1 MKNFDSGKPVFGLSN
16 MTTVRTQPDQGY
28 VYADVVAASPA
39 GRDRVWQRAVA
50 QKALGWGPYRL
61 FGKRLFD
68 IIFVLLTLPFSL
80 PIIGI
85 CALALWFEGGAPFYT
100 QLRVGRRGRPF
111 RILKLRTMRRD
122 ADAVLESYLSSDP
135 ALRHEWNEL
144 QKLRNDP
151 RITRVG
157 NILRITSMD
166 ELPQLLNVLRGDMSV
181 VGPRPMMLN
190 QREMYGDLRDYQA
203 LRPGITGL
211 WQISAR
217 NSNRF
222 TYRAEVDRTYNRSLT
237 VWQDMRI
244 LFKTIDVVL
253 RRTGH

>member
-1 MKNFDSGKPVFGLSN
+1 MKNFDAGKPVFGLSN
-16 MTTVRTQPDQGY
+16 MTTLRTESDKGY
-28 VYADVVAASPA
+28 VYADVVAASPT
-39 GRDRVWQRAVA
+39 GRGPIWQDAVA
-50 QKALGWGPYRL
+50 QKTLGWGPYRL

-68 IIFVLLTLPFSL
+68 IAFVLLTLPFSL

-85 CALALWFEGGAPFYT
+85 CAIALWFEGGTPFYT
-100 QLRVGRRGRPF
+100 QLRVGRHGHAF
-111 RILKLRTMRRD
+111 RILKLRTMHRD
-122 ADAVLESYLSSDP
+122 ADKVLESCLSNNP
-135 ALRHEWNEL
+135 ALRIEWNEL
-144 QKLRNDP
+144 QKLRDDP

-166 ELPQLLNVLRGDMSV
+166 ELPQLLNVLRGDMSI

-211 WQISAR
+211 WQVSAR